1 MTKPSTEQLKE
12 TLQQLVKQ
20 HNEAIEVQNN
30 CKQQIIGIQAVIQDR
45 EDGNTNDSNSTDSED

>member
-20 HNEAIEVQNN
+20 HNEAVEVQNN
-30 CKQQIIGIQAVIQDR
+30 CKQQIIGIQAVIADR
-45 EDGNTNDSNSTDSED
+45 EDGNTNDSTSTDSED

>member
-1 MTKPSTEQLKE
+1 MKPSTEQLKE

-20 HNEAIEVQNN
+20 HNEAVEVQNN
-30 CKQQIIGIQAVIQDR
+30 CKQQIIGIQAVIADR